1 MELTGNVQGLIDLVG
16 GGSTVEFEQ
25 VLESGEKIGVITID
39 NVPTDIYA
47 PTPEEPT
54 SVDVTQVLSSGT
66 KIATIEVDGESTDI
80 YAPTP
85 EEPTSVD
92 VTQVVSSGT
101 KIATIEVDGESTD
114 IYAPDAGGG
123 MIDYSTD
130 EQETGDK
137 WIDGKKRYRKTV
149 NLGNISFG
157 GADYNLRTSYGINF
171 DKLWVDLTGSF
182 FTDSSTNLQVP
193 FGYGYPNLNVPLG
206 WLITADGIH
215 VQVGGNYNGKVNNLY
230 ITFIYTK
237 AS

>member
-16 GGSTVEFEQ
+16 GGSTVEYEPI
-25 VLESGEKIGVITID
+25 LESGEKIGVITID

-47 PTPEEPT
+47 PEGTEVE
-54 SVDVTQVLSSGT
+54 VTQVLSSGT
-66 KIATIEVDGESTDI
+66 KIATIEVDGEGVDL

-85 EEPTSVD
+85 EEPTSVE
-92 VTQVVSSGT
+92 VTQVLGSGT
-101 KIATIEVDGESTD
+101 KIASIEVDGESTD

-137 WIDGKKRYRKTV
+137 WIDGKKRYRKTI

-157 GADYNLRTSYGINF
+157 GADYDLRNSYGINF
-171 DKLWVDLTGSF
+171 DKLWVDLNGSYF
-182 FTDSSTNLQVP
+182 IDSSTNLQVP
-193 FGYGYPNLNVPLG
+193 FAFGYPNLNVPVG
-206 WLITADGIH
+206 WLHTANGIH
-215 VQVGGNYNGKVNNLY
+215 VQVGSNYNGKVTNL
-230 ITFIYTK
+230 IVTFIYTK